1 MKIVF
6 IRHGECDKSGA
17 DERGFIGLG
26 RDLAPLT
33 ARGIEQAQAAA
44 ESPLLSGCQLI
55 LSSPYTRAL
64 QTAAIIAG
72 RTGLELRV
80 ELDLHELIPDKTF
93 QVRGEAEA
101 VALHEDFKRCHGVCP
116 PGENRR
122 WETLEELVR
131 RTRPVLDRLS
141 AMKKSPSWPTAA
153 SSGAIPA
160 SRSSATVTCRKW
172 CTRRISAATAGYC
185 RRYTASPCHPGRM
198 AWGCGVFAV
207 SGARR
212 G

>member
-33 ARGIEQAQAAA
+33 AVGVAQAQAAA

-72 RTGLELRV
+72 RTGLGIQV
-80 ELDLHELIPDKTF
+80 EMDLHELIPDKTF

-101 VALHEDFKRCHGVCP
+101 VALHEDFKRCHGACP
-116 PGENRR
+116 PGESRR

-131 RTRPVLDRLS
+131 RTKPVLDHYL
-141 AMKKSPSWPTAA
+141 AE
-153 SSGAIPA
+153 
-160 SRSSATVTCRKW
+160 
-172 CTRRISAATAGYC
+172 GYEKIAVVAHGGLI
-185 RRYTASPCHPGRM
+185 RRYTGELVIGFCH
-198 AWGCGVFAV
+198 V
-207 SGARR
+207 SEMVYSADFRCYGWIA
-212 G
+212 